1 MMNDHQLPAT
11 PRDILI
17 VDDMPDNLRLLS
29 TMLAAHGYQVRKAI
43 NGQLA
48 LQAAQMSPPDLILLD
63 INMPKMNGYQVCEN
77 LKKIENTKDIP
88 VIFISALDDVME
100 KVKAFQVGGVD
111 YITKPFQVE
120 EVLARV
126 QNQLSLRLLQSKLQQ
141 QARELHDRNSR
152 LQAEIA
158 ERQRAQESVRFLLE
172 TTRAIGEAV
181 DFHSALEVVL
191 HQVGET
197 IGWDVG
203 EAWIPDA
210 EGTVLQSAR
219 GWYASNTSMESFR
232 TQSKQMTFPMN
243 IGLPGRVWA
252 SKQPEWLEDISRGY
266 PHFIRSEIAL
276 SLGFKAGFGVPILVG
291 DEVLAV
297 LVFFK
302 NSVCSKDA
310 RFIDVFNAVGTQLGS
325 LIQRKQAEESLRIAE
340 ERYHSIV
347 ENAMEG
353 IFQSSPSGRYLSANP
368 ALAKLYGYDSPT
380 ELMSCIQD
388 ISQQLYVNPQRRL
401 EFVMAM
407 DAENAVSGFE
417 SMVCRKDGSRIWVSE
432 NVRAVRDTKGELMY
446 YEGTVSDITERK
458 SAQEALKFEQEQS
471 EKLLLNILPK
481 PIAERLK
488 AQQTTIAD
496 SFADVSVLF
505 ADIVGFTEL
514 SARMS
519 PTELV
524 KRLNVIFSHFDQL
537 AEKYGVEKIKTIGDA
552 YMVVGGLPTPRDDHA
567 EAIAQMALGMQAK
580 IAKLSAETGE
590 KLAIRVGINSGPVV
604 AGVIGVS
611 KFTYDLWGDTVNVA
625 ARMEVTGFAG
635 SIQVTDVTYE
645 LLKDKYL
652 LEKRGL
658 IPVKGKGDMMTYW
671 LLEKISPL
679 TVDS

>member
-11 PRDILI
+11 PKDILI

-29 TMLAAHGYQVRKAI
+29 TMLTSYGYHVRKAI

-48 LQAAQMSPPDLILLD
+48 LQGAQISPPDLILLD
-63 INMPKMNGYQVCEN
+63 INMPKMNGYEVCEK
-77 LKKIENTKDIP
+77 LKLSETTKDIP
-88 VIFISALDDVME
+88 VVFISALDDVLE

-120 EVLARV
+120 EVIARV
-126 QNQLSLRLLQSKLQQ
+126 QNQLSLRSLQSKLQL
-141 QARELHDRNSR
+141 QAKELHDRNSR
-152 LQAEIA
+152 LQEEIA
-158 ERQRAQESVRFLLE
+158 ERQRAEESIRFLLE

-181 DFHSALEVVL
+181 DFHSALEVIL

-219 GWYASNTSMESFR
+219 GWYASNARMEAFR
-232 TQSKQMTFPMN
+232 RQSEQLTFAMN

-252 SKQPEWLEDISRGY
+252 SKQPEWVEDISIGY
-266 PHFIRSEIAL
+266 PHFFRSQIAL
-276 SLGFKAGFGVPILVG
+276 ELGFKAGFGLPILVG

-302 NSVCSKDA
+302 ISSSGKDA

-325 LIQRKQAEESLRIAE
+325 LIQRKQAEELLRIAQE
-340 ERYHSIV
+340 KYHSIV

-353 IFQSSPSGRYLSANP
+353 IFQSTPSGGYLSANP
-368 ALAKLYGYDSPT
+368 ALAKLYGYDSPE
-380 ELMSCIQD
+380 ELMFEIKN
-388 ISQQLYVNPQRRL
+388 ISLQLYVDPERRI
-401 EFVMAM
+401 EFVAAM

-417 SMVCRKDGSRIWVSE
+417 SMVCRKDGRRIWVSE
-432 NVRAVRDTKGELMY
+432 NVRAVRDSKGELLY

-458 SAQEALKFEQEQS
+458 LAQEALKVQQEQS

-488 AQQTTIAD
+488 AEQSTIAD
-496 SFADVSVLF
+496 SFAQVSVLF

-552 YMVVGGLPTPRDDHA
+552 YMVVGGLPTPRHDHA

-580 IAKLSAETGE
+580 IAKLCAETGE

-625 ARMEVTGFAG
+625 ARMEATGFAG

-652 LEKRGL
+652 FERRGV

-671 LLEKISPL
+671 LLGKK
-679 TVDS
+679 

>member
-1 MMNDHQLPAT
+1 MMNDHPLPAT
-11 PRDILI
+11 PKDILI

-29 TMLAAHGYQVRKAI
+29 TMLTSYGYHVRKAI
-43 NGQLA
+43 NGHLA
-48 LQAAQMSPPDLILLD
+48 LQGAQISPPDLILLD
-63 INMPKMNGYQVCEN
+63 INMPQMNGYEVCEQ
-77 LKKIENTKDIP
+77 LKLSEKTQDIP
-88 VIFISALDDVME
+88 VIFISALDDVLE

-120 EVLARV
+120 EVIARV

-152 LQAEIA
+152 LQEEIA
-158 ERQRAQESVRFLLE
+158 ERQRAEESIRFLLE

-181 DFHSALEVVL
+181 DFHSALEVIL

-219 GWYASNTSMESFR
+219 GWYASNPSMELFR
-232 TQSKQMTFPMN
+232 TQSQQLTFARN

-252 SKQPEWLEDISRGY
+252 SKQPEWVEDISKGY
-266 PHFIRSEIAL
+266 PHFLRSQIAL
-276 SLGFKAGFGVPILVG
+276 ELGFKAGFGVPILVG

-302 NSVCSKDA
+302 NSSGGKDA

-325 LIQRKQAEESLRIAE
+325 LIQRKRAEELLRIAQE
-340 ERYHSIV
+340 KYHSIV

-353 IFQSSPSGRYLSANP
+353 IFQSTPSGVYLSANP
-368 ALAKLYGYDSPT
+368 ALAKLYGYDSPE
-380 ELMSCIQD
+380 ELMSEIKN
-388 ISQQLYVNPQRRL
+388 IAQQLYVDPERRL
-401 EFVMAM
+401 EFVAAM
-407 DAENAVSGFE
+407 DTENAVSGFE
-417 SMVCRKDGSRIWVSE
+417 SMVCRKDGRRIWVSE
-432 NVRAVRDTKGELMY
+432 NVRAVRDSKGELLY

-458 SAQEALKFEQEQS
+458 LAQEALKVQQEQS

-488 AQQTTIAD
+488 AEQSTIAD
-496 SFADVSVLF
+496 SFAQVSVLF

-580 IAKLSAETGE
+580 IAKLCAETGE

-625 ARMEVTGFAG
+625 ARMEATGFAG

-652 LEKRGL
+652 FERRGV
-658 IPVKGKGDMMTYW
+658 IPVKGKGNMMTYW
-671 LLEKISPL
+671 LLGKK
-679 TVDS
+679 

>member
-1 MMNDHQLPAT
+1 MMNDHPLSAT
-11 PRDILI
+11 RKDILI

-29 TMLAAHGYQVRKAI
+29 TMLTSYGYHVRKAI
-43 NGQLA
+43 NGHLA
-48 LQAAQMSPPDLILLD
+48 LQGAQISPPDLILLD
-63 INMPKMNGYQVCEN
+63 INMPQMNGYEVCEQ
-77 LKKIENTKDIP
+77 LKLSEKTQDIP
-88 VIFISALDDVME
+88 VIFISALDDVLE

-126 QNQLSLRLLQSKLQQ
+126 QNQLSLRSLQCKLQL

-152 LQAEIA
+152 LQEEIA
-158 ERQRAQESVRFLLE
+158 ERQRAEESIRFLLE

-181 DFHSALEVVL
+181 DFHSALEVIL

-203 EAWIPDA
+203 EAWIPNA
-210 EGTVLQSAR
+210 EATVLQSAR
-219 GWYASNTSMESFR
+219 GWYASNARMDAFR
-232 TQSKQMTFPMN
+232 KQSEQLTFAMN

-252 SKQPEWLEDISRGY
+252 SKQPEWVEDISRGY
-266 PHFIRSEIAL
+266 PHFFRSQIAL
-276 SLGFKAGFGVPILVG
+276 ELGFKAGFGVPILVG

-302 NSVCSKDA
+302 ISSEGKDA
-310 RFIDVFNAVGTQLGS
+310 QFIDVFNAVGTQLGS
-325 LIQRKQAEESLRIAE
+325 LIQRKQAEELLRIAQE
-340 ERYHSIV
+340 KYHSIV

-353 IFQSSPSGRYLSANP
+353 IFQSTPSGGYISANP
-368 ALAKLYGYDSPT
+368 ALAKLYGYDSPE
-380 ELMSCIQD
+380 ELMSEINN
-388 ISQQLYVNPQRRL
+388 IAQQLYVDPERRR
-401 EFVMAM
+401 EFVAAM

-417 SMVCRKDGSRIWVSE
+417 SMVCRKDGRRIWVSE
-432 NVRAVRDTKGELMY
+432 NVRAVRDAKGELIY
-446 YEGTVSDITERK
+446 YEGTVSDVTERK
-458 SAQEALKFEQEQS
+458 LAQEELKIQQEQS

-488 AQQTTIAD
+488 AEQSTIAD
-496 SFADVSVLF
+496 SFAQVSVLF

-552 YMVVGGLPTPRDDHA
+552 YMVVGGLPTPTQDHA
-567 EAIAQMALGMQAK
+567 EAIAQMALGMQEK
-580 IAKLSAETGE
+580 IAKLCAETGE

-625 ARMEVTGFAG
+625 ARMEATGFSG

-645 LLKDKYL
+645 LLKDKYMF
-652 LEKRGL
+652 ERRGV

-671 LLEKISPL
+671 LLGKK
-679 TVDS
+679 

>member
-1 MMNDHQLPAT
+1 MMNDNPLPAE
-11 PRDILI
+11 PKDILI

-29 TMLAAHGYQVRKAI
+29 TMLTCYGYHVRKAI

-48 LQAAQMSPPDLILLD
+48 LQGAEISPPDLILLD
-63 INMPKMNGYQVCEN
+63 INMPKMNGYQVCEK
-77 LKKIENTKDIP
+77 LKLSEKTKDIP

-100 KVKAFQVGGVD
+100 KVKAFEVGGVD
-111 YITKPFQVE
+111 YITKPFQIE

-126 QNQLSLRLLQSKLQQ
+126 QNQLSLRLLQSQLQL

-152 LQAEIA
+152 LQQEIA
-158 ERQRAQESVRFLLE
+158 ERQRAEESIRFLLE

-181 DFHSALEVVL
+181 DFNSALEVIL
-191 HQVGET
+191 HQVGQT
-197 IGWDVG
+197 IRWDVG

-210 EGTVLQSAR
+210 EGTVLQSAP
-219 GWYASNTSMESFR
+219 GWYASNARMDSFR
-232 TQSKQMTFPMN
+232 SESEQLTFAMN

-252 SKQPEWLEDISRGY
+252 SKQPEWVEDISQGY
-266 PHFIRSEIAL
+266 PHFLQSQIAL
-276 SLGFKAGFGVPILVG
+276 ELGFKAGFGVPILVG

-302 NSVCSKDA
+302 LSPCRKNA
-310 RFIDVFNAVGTQLGS
+310 RFIDIFNAVATQLGS
-325 LIQRKQAEESLRIAE
+325 LIQRKQAEELLRIAQE
-340 ERYHSIV
+340 KYHSIV

-353 IFQSSPSGRYLSANP
+353 IFQSTPSGGYISANP
-368 ALAKLYGYDSPT
+368 ALAKLYGYDSP
-380 ELMSCIQD
+380 EALMSDITN
-388 ISQQLYVNPQRRL
+388 ISQQLYVDAERRL
-401 EFVMAM
+401 EFVAAM
-407 DAENAVSGFE
+407 EADNAVSGFE
-417 SMVCRKDGSRIWVSE
+417 SMVCRKDGRRIWVSE
-432 NVRAVRDTKGELMY
+432 NVRAVRDSKGELLY

-458 SAQEALKFEQEQS
+458 LAQEALKVQQEQS

-488 AQQTTIAD
+488 AEQSTIAD

-537 AEKYGVEKIKTIGDA
+537 AENYGVEKIKTIGDA
-552 YMVVGGLPTPRDDHA
+552 YMVVGGLPMPRDDHA

-580 IAKLSAETGE
+580 IAKLCADTGE

-625 ARMEVTGFAG
+625 ARMEATGFAG
-635 SIQVTDVTYE
+635 RIQVTDVTYE

-652 LEKRGL
+652 CEKRGV
-658 IPVKGKGDMMTYW
+658 IQVKGKGNMMTYW
-671 LLEKISPL
+671 LLEKK
-679 TVDS
+679 

>member
-1 MMNDHQLPAT
+1 MMNDIPLPAE
-11 PRDILI
+11 PKDILI

-29 TMLAAHGYQVRKAI
+29 TMLTCYGYHVRKAI

-48 LQAAQMSPPDLILLD
+48 LQGAEISPPDLILLD
-63 INMPKMNGYQVCEN
+63 INMPKMNGYQVCEK
-77 LKKIENTKDIP
+77 LKLSERTKDIP

-100 KVKAFQVGGVD
+100 KVKAFEVGGVD
-111 YITKPFQVE
+111 YITKPFQIE

-126 QNQLSLRLLQSKLQQ
+126 QNQLSLRLLQSQLQL

-152 LQAEIA
+152 LQEEIA
-158 ERQRAQESVRFLLE
+158 ERQRAEESIRFLLE

-181 DFHSALEVVL
+181 DFHSALEVIL

-210 EGTVLQSAR
+210 EGSVLQSAP
-219 GWYASNTSMESFR
+219 GWYASNARMDSFR
-232 TQSKQMTFPMN
+232 SQSEKLTFAMN

-252 SKQPEWLEDISRGY
+252 SKQPEWVEDISQGY
-266 PHFIRSEIAL
+266 PDFLQSQIAL
-276 SLGFKAGFGVPILVG
+276 EVGFKAGFGVPILVG

-302 NSVCSKDA
+302 ILPCRKDA
-310 RFIDVFNAVGTQLGS
+310 RFIDIFNAVATQLGS
-325 LIQRKQAEESLRIAE
+325 LIQRKQAEELLRIAQE
-340 ERYHSIV
+340 KYHSIV
-347 ENAMEG
+347 ENAIAG
-353 IFQSSPSGRYLSANP
+353 IFQSTPSGGYISANP
-368 ALAKLYGYDSPT
+368 ALAKLYGYDSPQ
-380 ELMSCIQD
+380 ELMSDITN
-388 ISQQLYVNPQRRL
+388 ISQQLYVNQARRL
-401 EFVMAM
+401 EFVAAM
-407 DAENAVSGFE
+407 EADNAVSGFE
-417 SMVCRKDGSRIWVSE
+417 SMVCRKDGRRIWVSE
-432 NVRAVRDTKGELMY
+432 NVRAVRDAKGELLY

-458 SAQEALKFEQEQS
+458 LAQEALKVQQEQS

-488 AQQTTIAD
+488 AQQSTIAD

-552 YMVVGGLPTPRDDHA
+552 YMVVGGLPRPRDDHA

-580 IAKLSAETGE
+580 IAKLSADTGE

-625 ARMEVTGFAG
+625 ARMEATGNAG
-635 SIQVTDVTYE
+635 RIQVTDVTYE

-652 LEKRGL
+652 FERRGV

-671 LLEKISPL
+671 LLEKK
-679 TVDS
+679 

>member
-1 MMNDHQLPAT
+1 MMNDHPLPAI
-11 PRDILI
+11 PKDILI

-29 TMLAAHGYQVRKAI
+29 TMLTSYGYHVRKAI
-43 NGQLA
+43 NGHLS
-48 LQAAQMSPPDLILLD
+48 LQGAQISPPDLILLD
-63 INMPKMNGYQVCEN
+63 INMPQMNGYEVCEQ
-77 LKKIENTKDIP
+77 LKLSENTKDIP
-88 VIFISALDDVME
+88 VIFISALDDVLE

-111 YITKPFQVE
+111 YITKQFQVE

-126 QNQLSLRLLQSKLQQ
+126 QNQLSLRSLQSKLQL
-141 QARELHDRNSR
+141 QARELHDRNYR
-152 LQAEIA
+152 LQEEIA
-158 ERQRAQESVRFLLE
+158 ERQRAEESIRFLLE

-181 DFHSALEVVL
+181 DFHSALEVIL

-210 EGTVLQSAR
+210 EGSVLQSAR
-219 GWYASNTSMESFR
+219 GWYASNARMDAFR
-232 TQSKQMTFPMN
+232 KQSEQLTFAMN

-252 SKQPEWLEDISRGY
+252 SKQPEWVEDISKGY
-266 PHFIRSEIAL
+266 PHFFRSQIAL
-276 SLGFKAGFGVPILVG
+276 ELGFKAGFGVPILVG

-302 NSVCSKDA
+302 ISSEGKDA

-325 LIQRKQAEESLRIAE
+325 LIQRKQAEELLRIAQE
-340 ERYHSIV
+340 KYHSIV

-353 IFQSSPSGRYLSANP
+353 IFQSTPSGGYLSANP
-368 ALAKLYGYDSPT
+368 ALAKLYGYDSPE
-380 ELMSCIQD
+380 ELMSEIKN
-388 ISQQLYVNPQRRL
+388 IAQQLYVDPERRL
-401 EFVMAM
+401 EFVAAM
-407 DAENAVSGFE
+407 DTENAVSGFE
-417 SMVCRKDGSRIWVSE
+417 SMVCRKDGRRIWVSE
-432 NVRAVRDTKGELMY
+432 NVRAVRDSKGELLY

-458 SAQEALKFEQEQS
+458 LAQEALKVQQEQS

-488 AQQTTIAD
+488 AQQSTIAD
-496 SFADVSVLF
+496 SFAQVSVLF

-552 YMVVGGLPTPRDDHA
+552 YMVVGGLPTPRQDHA

-580 IAKLSAETGE
+580 IAKLCAETGE

-625 ARMEVTGFAG
+625 ARMEATGFAG

-652 LEKRGL
+652 FERRGV

-671 LLEKISPL
+671 LLGKIVS
-679 TVDS
+679 

>member
-1 MMNDHQLPAT
+1 MMNDHPLPAE
-11 PRDILI
+11 PKDILI

-29 TMLAAHGYQVRKAI
+29 TMLTCYGYQVRKAI

-48 LQAAQMSPPDLILLD
+48 LQGAEISPPDLILLD
-63 INMPKMNGYQVCEN
+63 INMPKMNGYQVCEK
-77 LKKIENTKDIP
+77 LKLSEKTKDIP

-100 KVKAFQVGGVD
+100 KVKAFEVGGVD
-111 YITKPFQVE
+111 YITKPFQIE

-126 QNQLSLRLLQSKLQQ
+126 QNQLSLRLLQSQLQL

-152 LQAEIA
+152 LQQEIA
-158 ERQRAQESVRFLLE
+158 ERQRAEESIRFLLE

-181 DFHSALEVVL
+181 DFHSALEVIL

-197 IGWDVG
+197 IRWDVG

-210 EGTVLQSAR
+210 EGTVLQSAP
-219 GWYASNTSMESFR
+219 GWYASNARMESFR
-232 TQSKQMTFPMN
+232 SQSEQLTFARN

-252 SKQPEWLEDISRGY
+252 SKQPEWVEDISQGY
-266 PHFIRSEIAL
+266 PHFLQSQIAL
-276 SLGFKAGFGVPILVG
+276 ELGFKAGFGVPILVG

-302 NSVCSKDA
+302 LSPCRKNA
-310 RFIDVFNAVGTQLGS
+310 RFIDIFNAVATQLGS
-325 LIQRKQAEESLRIAE
+325 LIQRKQAEELLRIAQE
-340 ERYHSIV
+340 KYHSIV

-353 IFQSSPSGRYLSANP
+353 IFQSTPSGGYISANP
-368 ALAKLYGYDSPT
+368 ALAKLYGYDSPE
-380 ELMSCIQD
+380 ELMSDITN
-388 ISQQLYVNPQRRL
+388 ISQQLYVDAERRL
-401 EFVMAM
+401 EFVAAM
-407 DAENAVSGFE
+407 EADNAVSGFE
-417 SMVCRKDGSRIWVSE
+417 SMVCRKDGRRIWVSE
-432 NVRAVRDTKGELMY
+432 NVRAVRDAKGELLY

-458 SAQEALKFEQEQS
+458 LAQEALKVQQEQS

-488 AQQTTIAD
+488 AKQSTIAD

-552 YMVVGGLPTPRDDHA
+552 YMVVGGLPMPRDDHA

-580 IAKLSAETGE
+580 IAKLCADTGE

-625 ARMEVTGFAG
+625 ARMEATGFAG
-635 SIQVTDVTYE
+635 RIQVTDVTYE

-652 LEKRGL
+652 CEKRGV
-658 IPVKGKGDMMTYW
+658 IQVKGKGNMMTYW
-671 LLEKISPL
+671 LLEKK
-679 TVDS
+679 

>member
-1 MMNDHQLPAT
+1 MMNDNPLPAE
-11 PRDILI
+11 PKDILI

-29 TMLAAHGYQVRKAI
+29 TMLTCYGYHVRKAI

-48 LQAAQMSPPDLILLD
+48 LQGAEISPPDLILLD
-63 INMPKMNGYQVCEN
+63 INMPKMNGYQVCEK
-77 LKKIENTKDIP
+77 LKLSEKTKDIP

-100 KVKAFQVGGVD
+100 KVKAFEVGGVD
-111 YITKPFQVE
+111 YITKPFQIE

-126 QNQLSLRLLQSKLQQ
+126 QNQLSLRLLQSQLQL

-152 LQAEIA
+152 LQQEIA
-158 ERQRAQESVRFLLE
+158 ERQRAEESIRFLLE

-181 DFHSALEVVL
+181 DFHSALEVIL

-197 IGWDVG
+197 IRWDVG

-210 EGTVLQSAR
+210 EGTVLQSAP
-219 GWYASNTSMESFR
+219 GWYASNARMDSFR
-232 TQSKQMTFPMN
+232 SQSEKLTFAMN

-252 SKQPEWLEDISRGY
+252 SKQPEWIEDISEGY
-266 PHFIRSEIAL
+266 PHFLESQIAL
-276 SLGFKAGFGVPILVG
+276 EIEFKAGFGVPILVG

-302 NSVCSKDA
+302 ISSCRKDA
-310 RFIDVFNAVGTQLGS
+310 RFIDIFNAVATQLGS
-325 LIQRKQAEESLRIAE
+325 LIQRKQAEELLRIAQE
-340 ERYHSIV
+340 KYHSIV
-347 ENAMEG
+347 ENAIAG
-353 IFQSSPSGRYLSANP
+353 IFQSTPSGGYISANP
-368 ALAKLYGYDSPT
+368 ALAKLYGYDSPE
-380 ELMSCIQD
+380 ELMSDIKN
-388 ISQQLYVNPQRRL
+388 ISQQLYVDAERRL
-401 EFVMAM
+401 EFVAAM
-407 DAENAVSGFE
+407 EADNAVSGFE
-417 SMVCRKDGSRIWVSE
+417 SMVCRKDGRRIWVSE
-432 NVRAVRDTKGELMY
+432 NVRAVRDAKGELLY

-458 SAQEALKFEQEQS
+458 LAQEALKVQQEQS

-488 AQQTTIAD
+488 AQQSTIAD

-552 YMVVGGLPTPRDDHA
+552 YMVVGGLPMPRDDHA

-580 IAKLSAETGE
+580 IAKLCADTGE

-625 ARMEVTGFAG
+625 ARMEATGFAG
-635 SIQVTDVTYE
+635 RIQVTDVTYE

-652 LEKRGL
+652 FERRGV
-658 IPVKGKGDMMTYW
+658 IQVKGKGNMMTYW
-671 LLEKISPL
+671 LLEKK
-679 TVDS
+679 

>member
-1 MMNDHQLPAT
+1 MMNDLPLPAE
-11 PRDILI
+11 PKDILI

-29 TMLAAHGYQVRKAI
+29 TMLTCYGYHVRKAI

-48 LQAAQMSPPDLILLD
+48 LQGAEISPPDLILLD
-63 INMPKMNGYQVCEN
+63 INMPKMNGYQVCEK
-77 LKKIENTKDIP
+77 LKLSEKTKDIP

-100 KVKAFQVGGVD
+100 KVKAFEVGGVD
-111 YITKPFQVE
+111 YITKPFQIE

-126 QNQLSLRLLQSKLQQ
+126 QNQLSLRLLQSQLQL

-152 LQAEIA
+152 LQEEIA
-158 ERQRAQESVRFLLE
+158 QRQRAEESIRFLLE

-181 DFHSALEVVL
+181 DFNSALEVIL
-191 HQVGET
+191 HQVGQT
-197 IGWDVG
+197 IRWDVG

-210 EGTVLQSAR
+210 EGTVLQSAP
-219 GWYASNTSMESFR
+219 GWYASNARMDSFR
-232 TQSKQMTFPMN
+232 SQSEKLTFARN

-252 SKQPEWLEDISRGY
+252 SKQPEWVEDISQGY
-266 PHFIRSEIAL
+266 PDFLQSEIAL
-276 SLGFKAGFGVPILVG
+276 EIGFKAGFGVPILVG

-302 NSVCSKDA
+302 IASCRKDA
-310 RFIDVFNAVGTQLGS
+310 RFIDIFNAVATQLGS
-325 LIQRKQAEESLRIAE
+325 LIQRKQAEELLRIAQE
-340 ERYHSIV
+340 KYHSIV
-347 ENAMEG
+347 ENAIAG
-353 IFQSSPSGRYLSANP
+353 IFQSTPSGGYISANP
-368 ALAKLYGYDSPT
+368 ALAKLYGYDSPE
-380 ELMSCIQD
+380 ELMSDIKN
-388 ISQQLYVNPQRRL
+388 ISQQLYVDQERRL
-401 EFVMAM
+401 EFVAAM
-407 DAENAVSGFE
+407 EADNAVAGFE
-417 SMVCRKDGSRIWVSE
+417 SMVCRKDGRRIWVSE
-432 NVRAVRDTKGELMY
+432 NVRAVRDSKGELLY

-458 SAQEALKFEQEQS
+458 LAQEALKVQQEQS

-488 AQQTTIAD
+488 AQQSTIAD

-537 AEKYGVEKIKTIGDA
+537 AENYGVEKIKTIGDA
-552 YMVVGGLPTPRDDHA
+552 YMVVGGLPMPRDDHA

-580 IAKLSAETGE
+580 IAKLCADTGE

-625 ARMEVTGFAG
+625 ARMEATGFAG
-635 SIQVTDVTYE
+635 RIQVTDVTYE

-652 LEKRGL
+652 FERRGV
-658 IPVKGKGDMMTYW
+658 IPVKGKGNMMTYW
-671 LLEKISPL
+671 LLEKK
-679 TVDS
+679 

>member
-1 MMNDHQLPAT
+1 MMNDNPLPAE
-11 PRDILI
+11 PKDILI

-29 TMLAAHGYQVRKAI
+29 TMLTCYGYHVRKAI

-48 LQAAQMSPPDLILLD
+48 LQGAEISPPDLILLD
-63 INMPKMNGYQVCEN
+63 INMPKMNGYQVCEK
-77 LKKIENTKDIP
+77 LKLSEKTKDIP

-100 KVKAFQVGGVD
+100 KVKAFEVGGVD
-111 YITKPFQVE
+111 YITKPFQIE

-126 QNQLSLRLLQSKLQQ
+126 QNQLSLRLLQSQLQL

-152 LQAEIA
+152 LQQEIA
-158 ERQRAQESVRFLLE
+158 ERQRAEESIRFLLE

-181 DFHSALEVVL
+181 DFHSALEVIL

-210 EGTVLQSAR
+210 EGTVLQSAP
-219 GWYASNTSMESFR
+219 GWYASNGRMDSFR
-232 TQSKQMTFPMN
+232 SQSEQLTFAMN

-252 SKQPEWLEDISRGY
+252 SKQPEWVEDISQCY
-266 PHFIRSEIAL
+266 PHFLQTQIAL
-276 SLGFKAGFGVPILVG
+276 ELGFKAGFGVPILVG

-302 NSVCSKDA
+302 ISSCRKDA
-310 RFIDVFNAVGTQLGS
+310 RFIDIFNAVATQLGS
-325 LIQRKQAEESLRIAE
+325 LIQRKQAEELLRIAQDK
-340 ERYHSIV
+340 YHSIV

-353 IFQSSPSGRYLSANP
+353 IFQSTPSGGYISANP
-368 ALAKLYGYDSPT
+368 ALAKLYGYDSPE
-380 ELMSCIQD
+380 ELMSDIKN
-388 ISQQLYVNPQRRL
+388 ISQQLYVDAERRL
-401 EFVMAM
+401 EFVAAM
-407 DAENAVSGFE
+407 EADNAVSGFE
-417 SMVCRKDGSRIWVSE
+417 SMVCRKDGRRIWVSE
-432 NVRAVRDTKGELMY
+432 NVRAVRDSKGELIY

-458 SAQEALKFEQEQS
+458 LAQEALKVQQEQS

-488 AQQTTIAD
+488 AKQSTIAD

-552 YMVVGGLPTPRDDHA
+552 YMVVGGLPMPRDDHA

-580 IAKLSAETGE
+580 IAKLCADTGE

-635 SIQVTDVTYE
+635 RIQVTDVTYE

-652 LEKRGL
+652 CEKRGV
-658 IPVKGKGDMMTYW
+658 IQVKGKGNMMTYW
-671 LLEKISPL
+671 LLEKK
-679 TVDS
+679 

>member
-1 MMNDHQLPAT
+1 MMNDQPLPAT

-29 TMLAAHGYQVRKAI
+29 TMLASHGYQVRKAI

-63 INMPKMNGYQVCEN
+63 INMPKMNGYEVCQQ
-77 LKKIENTKDIP
+77 LKRIENTKDIP

-126 QNQLSLRLLQSKLQQ
+126 ENQLSLRSLQSKLQQ

-152 LQAEIA
+152 LQEEIA
-158 ERQRAQESVRFLLE
+158 ERQRAQESIRFLLE
-172 TTRAIGEAV
+172 ITRAIGEAANF
-181 DFHSALEVVL
+181 DSALEVIL

-197 IGWDVG
+197 IGWDLG
-203 EAWIPDA
+203 EAWIPNA
-210 EGTVLQSAR
+210 ERTFLQSAR
-219 GWYASNTSMESFR
+219 GWYAGNASMDLFRRES
-232 TQSKQMTFPMN
+232 KKLTFARN

-252 SKQPEWLEDISRGY
+252 SKQPEWVEDITQGY
-266 PHFIRSEIAL
+266 PPFTRSQIAQAT
-276 SLGFKAGFGVPILVG
+276 GFKAAFGVPIVVG
-291 DEVLAV
+291 DELLAV

-302 NSVCSKDA
+302 ILPGRKDA
-310 RFIDVFNAVGTQLGS
+310 RFIDVFDAVGSQLGS
-325 LIQRKQAEESLRIAE
+325 LIQRKKAEELLRIAE

-353 IFQSSPSGRYLSANP
+353 IFQSTPSGGFISANP
-368 ALAKLYGYDSPT
+368 ALAKLYGYDSPA
-380 ELMSCIQD
+380 ELMLCIKNT
-388 ISQQLYVNPQRRL
+388 SQVYIEPERRQ
-401 EFVMAM
+401 EFEAAM
-407 DAENAVSGFE
+407 DAQNAVLGFE
-417 SMVCRKDGSRIWVSE
+417 SMVSRKDGHRIWVSE
-432 NVRAVRDTKGELMY
+432 NARAVRDEKGELMY

-458 SAQEALKFEQEQS
+458 LAQEALKIQQEQS

-488 AQQTTIAD
+488 AEQTTIAD
-496 SFADVSVLF
+496 SFAEVSVLF

-567 EAIAQMALGMQAK
+567 EAIAQMALGMQEK
-580 IAKLSAETGE
+580 IAKLSAQTGE
-590 KLAIRVGINSGPVV
+590 KLAIRIGINSGPVV

-625 ARMEVTGFAG
+625 ARMEVTGYAG

-652 LEKRGL
+652 FERRGM
-658 IPVKGKGDMMTYW
+658 IPVKGKGEMMTYW
-671 LLEKISPL
+671 LLEKISQ
-679 TVDS
+679 

>member
-1 MMNDHQLPAT
+1 MMNDHPLPAT

-17 VDDMPDNLRLLS
+17 VDDMPDNLRLLA
-29 TMLAAHGYQVRKAI
+29 TMLTAYGYQVRKAI

-48 LQAAQMSPPDLILLD
+48 LQGAQISPPDLILLD
-63 INMPKMNGYQVCEN
+63 INMPKMNGYEVCEN
-77 LKKIENTKDIP
+77 LKLSEKTKDIP
-88 VIFISALDDVME
+88 IIFISALDDVLE

-126 QNQLSLRLLQSKLQQ
+126 ENQLSLRSLQSKLQQ

-152 LQAEIA
+152 LQEEIA
-158 ERQRAQESVRFLLE
+158 ERQRAEESIRFLLE

-181 DFHSALEVVL
+181 DFHSALEVIL

-219 GWYASNTSMESFR
+219 GWYASNPSMESFR
-232 TQSKQMTFPMN
+232 RQSEQLTFARN
-243 IGLPGRVWA
+243 IGLPGRVWT
-252 SKQPEWLEDISRGY
+252 SKQPEWVEDISRGY
-266 PHFIRSEIAL
+266 PHFLRSKIAL
-276 SLGFKAGFGVPILVG
+276 ELGFKAGFGIPILVG

-302 NSVCSKDA
+302 ISSCRKDA
-310 RFIDVFNAVGTQLGS
+310 QFIDVFNAVGTQLGS
-325 LIQRKQAEESLRIAE
+325 LIQRKQAEELLRIAE

-353 IFQSSPSGRYLSANP
+353 IFQSTPLGGYISANP
-368 ALAKLYGYDSPT
+368 ALAKLYGYDSPE
-380 ELMSCIQD
+380 ELMSCIKN
-388 ISQQLYVNPQRRL
+388 ISQQLYVNPERRL
-401 EFVMAM
+401 EFVAAM
-407 DAENAVSGFE
+407 EAENAVLGFE
-417 SMVCRKDGSRIWVSE
+417 SMVYRKDGRRIWVSE
-432 NVRAVRDTKGELMY
+432 NVRAVRDSKGELLY

-458 SAQEALKFEQEQS
+458 LAQEALKVQQEQS

-488 AQQTTIAD
+488 AEQTTIAD
-496 SFADVSVLF
+496 SFAEVSVLF

-625 ARMEVTGFAG
+625 ARMEATGFAG
-635 SIQVTDVTYE
+635 SIQVTDVTYK
-645 LLKDKYL
+645 LLKNKYL
-652 LEKRGL
+652 FEKRGV

-671 LLEKISPL
+671 LLQNK
-679 TVDS
+679 

>member
-1 MMNDHQLPAT
+1 MMNDHRLPAT
-11 PRDILI
+11 PKDILI

-29 TMLAAHGYQVRKAI
+29 TMLTSYGYHVRKAI
-43 NGQLA
+43 NGHLA
-48 LQAAQMSPPDLILLD
+48 LQGAQISPPDLILLD
-63 INMPKMNGYQVCEN
+63 INMPQMNGYEVCEQ
-77 LKKIENTKDIP
+77 LKLSEKTKDIP
-88 VIFISALDDVME
+88 VIFISALDDVLE

-126 QNQLSLRLLQSKLQQ
+126 QNQLSLRSLQSKLQL

-152 LQAEIA
+152 LQEEIA
-158 ERQRAQESVRFLLE
+158 ERQRAEESIRFLLE

-181 DFHSALEVVL
+181 DFHSALEVIL

-203 EAWIPDA
+203 EAWIPNA
-210 EGTVLQSAR
+210 EGIVLQSAR
-219 GWYASNTSMESFR
+219 GWYASNARMDAFR
-232 TQSKQMTFPMN
+232 KQSEQLTFAMN

-252 SKQPEWLEDISRGY
+252 SKQPEWVEDISKGY
-266 PHFIRSEIAL
+266 PHFLRSKIAL
-276 SLGFKAGFGVPILVG
+276 ELGFKAGFGVPILVG

-302 NSVCSKDA
+302 ISSEGKDA

-325 LIQRKQAEESLRIAE
+325 LIQRKQAEELLRIAQE
-340 ERYHSIV
+340 KYHSIV

-353 IFQSSPSGRYLSANP
+353 IFQSTPSGGYLSANP
-368 ALAKLYGYDSPT
+368 ALAKLYGYDSPE
-380 ELMSCIQD
+380 ELMSEINN
-388 ISQQLYVNPQRRL
+388 IAQQLYVDPERRR
-401 EFVMAM
+401 EFVAAM
-407 DAENAVSGFE
+407 DTENAVSGFE
-417 SMVCRKDGSRIWVSE
+417 SMVCRKDGRRIWVSE
-432 NVRAVRDTKGELMY
+432 NVRAVRDSKGELLY

-458 SAQEALKFEQEQS
+458 LAQEALKVQQEQS

-488 AQQTTIAD
+488 AEQSTIAD
-496 SFADVSVLF
+496 SFAQVSVLF

-552 YMVVGGLPTPRDDHA
+552 YMVVGGLPTPRQDHA

-580 IAKLSAETGE
+580 IAKLCAETGE

-625 ARMEVTGFAG
+625 ARMEATGFAG

-652 LEKRGL
+652 FERRGV

-671 LLEKISPL
+671 LLGKK
-679 TVDS
+679 

>member
-1 MMNDHQLPAT
+1 MMNDHPLPAA
-11 PRDILI
+11 PQDILI

-29 TMLAAHGYQVRKAI
+29 TMLTCYGYQVRKAI

-48 LQAAQMSPPDLILLD
+48 LQGAQISPPDLILLD
-63 INMPKMNGYQVCEN
+63 INMPKMNGYQVCEK
-77 LKKIENTKDIP
+77 LKLSEKTKDIP

-100 KVKAFQVGGVD
+100 KVKAFEVGGVD
-111 YITKPFQVE
+111 YITKPFQIE

-126 QNQLSLRLLQSKLQQ
+126 QNQLSLRLLQSQLQL

-152 LQAEIA
+152 LQQEIA
-158 ERQRAQESVRFLLE
+158 ERQRAEESIRFLLE

-181 DFHSALEVVL
+181 DFNSALEVIL
-191 HQVGET
+191 HQVGQT
-197 IGWDVG
+197 IRWDVG

-210 EGTVLQSAR
+210 EGTVLQSAP
-219 GWYASNTSMESFR
+219 GWYASNARMDSFR
-232 TQSKQMTFPMN
+232 SQSEQLTFARN

-252 SKQPEWLEDISRGY
+252 SKQPEWIEDISQGY
-266 PHFIRSEIAL
+266 PHFLESQIAL
-276 SLGFKAGFGVPILVG
+276 EIGFKAGFGVPILVG

-302 NSVCSKDA
+302 ISSCRKDA
-310 RFIDVFNAVGTQLGS
+310 RFIDIFNAVATQLGS
-325 LIQRKQAEESLRIAE
+325 LIQRKQAEELLRIAQE
-340 ERYHSIV
+340 KYHSIV
-347 ENAMEG
+347 ENAIAG
-353 IFQSSPSGRYLSANP
+353 IFQSTPSGGYISANP
-368 ALAKLYGYDSPT
+368 ALAKLYGYDSPE
-380 ELMSCIQD
+380 ELMSDIKN
-388 ISQQLYVNPQRRL
+388 ISQQLYVDAERRL
-401 EFVMAM
+401 EFVAAM
-407 DAENAVSGFE
+407 EADNAVSGFE
-417 SMVCRKDGSRIWVSE
+417 SMVCRKDGRRIWVSE
-432 NVRAVRDTKGELMY
+432 NVRAVRDAKGELLY

-458 SAQEALKFEQEQS
+458 LAQEALKFQQEQS

-488 AQQTTIAD
+488 AQQSTIAD

-552 YMVVGGLPTPRDDHA
+552 YMVVGGLPMPRDDHA

-580 IAKLSAETGE
+580 IAKLCADTGE

-625 ARMEVTGFAG
+625 ARMEATGFAG
-635 SIQVTDVTYE
+635 RIQVTDVTYE

-652 LEKRGL
+652 LEKRGV
-658 IPVKGKGDMMTYW
+658 IQVKGKGNMMTYW
-671 LLEKISPL
+671 LLEKK
-679 TVDS
+679 